1 MGLNVGL
8 YLDRP
13 IEKSGTGIFVRD
25 DGRAR
30 ELSAEEAR
38 ERYPDA
44 VIKEKTYLT
53 DCVYD
58 DNITHNLCEMA
69 EQAGLYD
76 ALWRPYKLL
85 PEWNDNANIYEHGF
99 QHSHTILAKDIMGYI
114 AIGYAKLISEPEYY
128 KTFNPSN
135 GWGSYDGLVRFVSN
149 YLKACVDYPLAM
161 VKVNR

>member
-1 MGLNVGL
+1 MSLDVSL
-8 YLDRP
+8 YLEKP

-25 DGRAR
+25 GGRTL

-44 VIKEKTYLT
+44 VIKEETYLT

-69 EQAGLYD
+69 EQACLYY

-85 PEWNDNANIYEHGF
+85 PQWTDNANIEEYEF
-99 QHSHTILAKDIMGYI
+99 EKSHTVLAKDIMGYI

-128 KTFNPSN
+128 KSLNPSN

-161 VKVNR
+161 VKVSR

>member
-1 MGLNVGL
+1 MVLNVGL

-25 DGRAR
+25 DGSAR

-58 DNITHNLCEMA
+58 DNITHL
-69 EQAGLYD
+69 
-76 ALWRPYKLL
+76 
-85 PEWNDNANIYEHGF
+85 F
-99 QHSHTILAKDIMGYI
+99 
-114 AIGYAKLISEPEYY
+114 
-128 KTFNPSN
+128 
-135 GWGSYDGLVRFVSN
+135 GS
-149 YLKACVDYPLAM
+149 
-161 VKVNR
+161 